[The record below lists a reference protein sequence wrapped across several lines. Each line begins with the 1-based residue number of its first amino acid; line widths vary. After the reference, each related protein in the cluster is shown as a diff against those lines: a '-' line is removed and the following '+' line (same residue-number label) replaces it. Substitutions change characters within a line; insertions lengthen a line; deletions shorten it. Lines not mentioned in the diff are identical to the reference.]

1 MSTFYMHKDSSKSES
16 SINLSQKKV
25 LVVEDFF
32 SFRLTLKNMLRSFNI
47 TDIDEAAS
55 GEEAIRKIA
64 VRRYDII
71 LCDYNLGPGKD
82 GQQVLE
88 EAKHREYINY
98 TTIFMMV
105 TAENTLDMFMGALE
119 YQPDHYLM
127 KPFTKDVLEKKIVD
141 LIRKKENLKDIDQA
155 IEKRDHTTVVKLCEE
170 LIEKNVKN
178 LSELLKLK
186 GEFLIKA
193 ERYQEAEAF
202 YTKVLGMGNLPW
214 ASLGLGRVKFDT
226 GHYEESKD
234 IFEKIIAKNNK
245 LMPAYDWLAKAH
257 EKMGQFQEAQQI
269 LMQATELS
277 PRAIL
282 RQKALGNLAYTNND
296 LSIAEKAFKETI
308 KQGKYSYFKSPT
320 DYTTLAKVLTDKGTA
335 EDGIKVLSDAQKE
348 FPDNPEAAMQISLVE
363 CFTYNTMNKPAEAA
377 AAAKKALNASQAFEG
392 RLPPDMEL
400 DMAKAFFLTG
410 DSAKGTDL
418 VRRIVQSNHED
429 QDKIGQVQ
437 KMFKDLHMESQGDEI
452 VSVARDEII
461 SLNNEGVRL
470 VREGNLHQAIDYFR
484 RAAHKLPENKI
495 INANAA
501 QALILYMKKFGEKE
515 RLLESVKQYLDRV
528 TEIDPS
534 YRDLARLNEMYHEL
548 LGQG

>member
-1 MSTFYMHKDSSKSES
+1 MSTFYKHKDSKKPD
-16 SINLSQKKV
+16 LPVDLAKKKV

-64 VRRYDII
+64 IKRYDII

-127 KPFTKDVLEKKIVD
+127 KPFTKEVLEKKILD
-141 LIRKKENLKDIDQA
+141 LIKKKENLKDIDQA
-155 IEKRDHTTVVKLCEE
+155 IEKRDNATVLKLCDE
-170 LIEKNVKN
+170 LIESNVKN

-193 ERYQEAEAF
+193 ERYQDAEAF
-202 YTKVLGMGNLPW
+202 YAKVLGMGNLPW
-214 ASLGLGRVKFDT
+214 ASLGLGRVKFNT
-226 GHYEESKD
+226 GAYEESKV
-234 IFEKIIAKNNK
+234 IFENILTKNNK
-245 LMPAYDWLAKAH
+245 LMPAYDWLAKTY
-257 EKMGQFQEAQQI
+257 EKMGQAENAQQI

-282 RQKALGNLAYTNND
+282 RQKALGNLAYANND
-296 LSIAEKAFKETI
+296 LATAEKAFKETI
-308 KQGKYSYFKSPT
+308 KQGKHSYFKSAS
-320 DYTTLAKVLTDKGTA
+320 DYTTLARVLTDRGTA
-335 EDGIKVLSDAQKE
+335 EEGIKVLNEAEKE
-348 FPDNPEAAMQISLVE
+348 FPDNPDAETQIALAE
-363 CFTYNTMNKPAEAA
+363 CFTYNAMNKKAA
-377 AAAKKALNASQAFEG
+377 AAGAVQKALTAAKSFEG
-392 RLPPDMEL
+392 RIPPGVEL
-400 DMAKAFFLTG
+400 DMAKALFLTG
-410 DSAKGTDL
+410 DAAKGTDM

-429 QDKIGQVQ
+429 QEMIGHVQ
-437 KMFKDLHMESQGDEI
+437 KMFKDLHMESQGEEI
-452 VSVARDEII
+452 VSIAREEII

-470 VREGNLHQAIDYFR
+470 VRAGNLHQAITYFKK
-484 RAAHKLPENKI
+484 AAEKLPENKI

-501 QALILYMKKFGEKE
+501 QALILYMKKFGERE
-515 RLLESVKQYLDRV
+515 RHLDSVKEYLERV
-528 TEIDPS
+528 KAIDPS
-534 YRDLARLNEMYHEL
+534 YQDLIRLYEMYNEL
-548 LGQG
+548 LG

>member
-1 MSTFYMHKDSSKSES
+1 MPTYYKHKDPKKLE
-16 SINLSQKKV
+16 IAVDLTKKKV

-55 GEEAIRKIA
+55 GDEAIRKI
-64 VRRYDII
+64 VVKRYDII

-127 KPFTKDVLEKKIVD
+127 KPFTKEVLEKKILD

-155 IEKRDHTTVVKLCEE
+155 IEKKDNTTVLKLCEE
-170 LIEKNVKN
+170 LIESNVRN

-214 ASLGLGRVKFDT
+214 ASLGLGRVKFNT
-226 GHYEESKD
+226 GHYEESKG
-234 IFEKIIAKNNK
+234 IFENIITKNNK
-245 LMPAYDWLAKAH
+245 LMAAYDWLAKTY
-257 EKMGQFQEAQQI
+257 EKMGKTQEAQQI

-282 RQKALGNLAYTNND
+282 RQKALGNLAYANKD
-296 LSIAEKAFKETI
+296 LLTAQRALKETI
-308 KQGKYSYFKSPT
+308 KQGKYSYFKSPS
-320 DYTTLAKVLTDKGTA
+320 DYTTLAKVLTDSGIA
-335 EDGIKVLSDAQKE
+335 EDGIKVLNEAQKE
-348 FPDNPEAAMQISLVE
+348 FPDNPDAEMQIALVE
-363 CFTYNTMNKPAEAA
+363 CFTYSKMNKKAEAA
-377 AAAKKALNASQAFEG
+377 SAAQKAWSAAKAFEG
-392 RLPPDMEL
+392 RIPPDAEM

-410 DSAKGTDL
+410 DTVKGTDMI
-418 VRRIVQSNHED
+418 RRLVQSNHED
-429 QDKIGQVQ
+429 QELIGNVQ
-437 KMFKDLHMESQGDEI
+437 KMFKDLHMESRGDEI

-461 SLNNEGVRL
+461 SLNNDGVRL
-470 VREGNLHQAIDYFR
+470 VREGNLHQAIEYFKK
-484 RAAHKLPENKI
+484 AAQKLPENKI

-501 QALILYMKKFGEKE
+501 QAMILYMKKFGEKE
-515 RLLESVKQYLDRV
+515 RHLDSVKEYLDRV
-528 TEIDPS
+528 RDIDPS
-534 YRDLARLNEMYHEL
+534 YRDLTRLYEMYNNL